1 MAVPPAVLP
10 SAPPPLAPP
19 PVPAPVRIDD
29 VKVVDDEPRRRR
41 LYDDDDD
48 DDEPRSRRRRDDD
61 YDVRRP
67 AYSKWDKVRIGFLI
81 AFIGLCVVAG
91 AYAIELMGRLIEL
104 ISYMSGAVGGFNIAR
119 VFTRIGLI
127 LGFVATIAAIV
138 GPVFWLFVSNRTGAM
153 GFAITTLAV
162 CGVYLL
168 FQMVGRLVSAFNP
181 LGVPRVVMMLT
192 DLLGAAYF
200 MMMGFYIRALAQQL
214 DRSYV
219 RNRGM
224 LLVVLS
230 SIMAGYELIS
240 GIIAMSVI
248 GVGGI
253 LVLLWILFW
262 LGAIIKIVVLVF
274 AILAVYEGKRMVDRE
289 TG

>member
-1 MAVPPAVLP
+1 MAVSPAALPP
-10 SAPPPLAPP
+10 APP
-19 PVPAPVRIDD
+19 PVPASARIDD
-29 VKVVDDEPRRRR
+29 VKVIDDEPRRRR
-41 LYDDDDD
+41 LYDD

-67 AYSKWDKVRIGFLI
+67 VYSKWDKVRIGFLV

-91 AYAIELMGRLIEL
+91 AYAIELMGRLIAL
-104 ISYMSGAVGGFNIAR
+104 ISYMSGAIGGANIANI
-119 VFTRIGLI
+119 FTRIGLI

-138 GPVFWLFVSNRTGAM
+138 GHVFWLFVSNRTGAM

-181 LGVPRVVMMLT
+181 HGVPRVVIMLT

-214 DRSYV
+214 DRPYV

-240 GIIAMSVI
+240 GIIAMSVA

-253 LVLLWILFW
+253 VVLIGILFW

-274 AILAVYEGKRMVDRE
+274 AILAVYEGKRMVQRE